1 MTGIR
6 MRTLLVVYYKPCVL
20 YISTC
25 HYIALASHQRCPVV
39 SFVKL
44 NACDIFTGRRIALNC
59 VLVVFWTISDGLR
72 NSLRQCLRDR
82 NERHNERTST
92 ALLMQ
97 PRWPTYNTKPYFREN
112 MRAHTTIP
120 MPQALPAGVVKAKKT
135 EFVDGL

>member
-25 HYIALASHQRCPVV
+25 HYIALASHRRYPVV

-44 NACDIFTGRRIALNC
+44 NACDIFTGR
-59 VLVVFWTISDGLR
+59 
-72 NSLRQCLRDR
+72 
-82 NERHNERTST
+82 ST
-92 ALLMQ
+92 YSPQFCFGCFLDNQ
-97 PRWPTYNTKPYFREN
+97 RWPEK
-112 MRAHTTIP
+112 
-120 MPQALPAGVVKAKKT
+120 QLVKTKKT